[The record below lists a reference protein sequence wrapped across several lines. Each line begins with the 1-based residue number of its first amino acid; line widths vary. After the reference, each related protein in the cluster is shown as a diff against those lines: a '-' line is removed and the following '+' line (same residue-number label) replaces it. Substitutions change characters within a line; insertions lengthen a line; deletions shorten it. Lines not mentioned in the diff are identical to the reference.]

1 MFYRSIGTAANDTTG
16 TVTVASGST
25 SVTGAGTA
33 WKTNNRGRGDRITIG
48 ANSYVILSVSSD
60 TQLTLAS
67 PALAA
72 ATSSA
77 YTIARQ
83 FTTLQGWEDCISFA
97 VACTYF
103 PVTSADLVADNR
115 SEIGIAYEDTTFLGS
130 LGNPIVTIDG
140 TTTDPSHSITL
151 TADGTNRHYGVPGA
165 GVVLDNNVNSSTAA
179 VLVLDDHVTIEWLEI
194 LAPGG
199 SAMGIDVGGQLAS
212 DNLVRLRNLVVHD
225 TTSHGI
231 NLQWPGLSAVVS
243 NNFVY
248 DTAGDGIRHDPT
260 PALQPGRYVQIF
272 NNTVRNAGLRAFGG
286 TVASSGVLLKNNAC
300 SIAATF
306 CYEWTSGSISSASSH
321 NFSSDGLGVFY
332 SPLGGGLNGVPDNG
346 AGGYNFVDGPN
357 GNLHQQAS
365 SVTVN
370 GGTSLSPLVDGFD
383 IDAQSRSG
391 AWDVGADEF
400 GATTAV
406 GLMSFEAAPGDA
418 EVRLAWR
425 TASEL
430 DNLGFHL
437 HRALSA
443 AGPWERIT
451 ATLVPGLGSSPVGA
465 SYAWTDRGLV
475 NGTRYHYRL
484 EDVDASSVSTFHG
497 PVSAVPG
504 APAAPAPGGGGSGG
518 GGGTTSSGACP
529 SWVLVAAGGAAPS
542 SCTVHGQPEATSFQ
556 VLSRTSRRAVVEL
569 RTSGFY
575 AVRDAASA
583 VRVFVPGF
591 DDSADPLSPALP
603 VRRALVPAE
612 VGRRTRIASVEAL
625 DLRGFPRL
633 RPAATGEADLEMP
646 GDGTVRP
653 TRRSRALPALSRGYW
668 PREQARLAGSVF
680 QGDEKSAVLELVPV
694 RYDGYRGQLVLARR
708 LVVRLAFS
716 GTEASEFGS
725 GAHGR
730 RAPRQRA
737 AFRDVLAELHTQ
749 RRGLHAVGFE
759 QVFPARQ
766 RGIAVSQLRLQRQGV
781 AAPFRVEPATGV
793 FGPGTT
799 LFFFA
804 ESGPASTGFAGE
816 VAWQLVRATDGLVMA
831 SAPVVP
837 AGGPASGL
845 AARATFARDR
855 IYQPGLLEAPDPWLW
870 EAAGA
875 GVEKGV
881 SLALEG
887 VDVSGALARLS
898 VDLQGASDADG
909 VADHHVR
916 VKLNGALAG
925 SATFDGKKPFRFE
938 ATLSGSV
945 LREGANELVVENLG
959 DTGVQSLVFLDRV
972 EIVYPRLAGASA
984 GSIEAAWEG
993 TGTAEVAVRGPAVAV
1008 DVTVG
1013 GAPIWLS
1020 GVESA
1025 HSSVRFAATGGRVY
1039 WVAGR
1044 DGLLVPRVHVPGPSS
1059 LKSAANQADFL
1070 VIGPESFLEAA
1081 RPLVERREGQGLSTL
1096 AVSLEEIASTFGGG
1110 EASAEAVRAFLSHA
1124 YHSWARPS
1132 PRYVLLLG
1140 DGSDD
1145 PRNFTGTATAAPMPA
1160 LRVKTT
1166 YLWTASDPLLGAV
1179 NGEDGVPDL
1188 AIGRLPAATPEE
1200 ASRLVAKVLDWEDA
1214 GNGLDGDAVLV
1225 ADNPDAGGD
1234 FEANARD
1241 LAGGPLAGRPTETLL
1256 VRELGAG
1263 TRAAILD
1270 AFSRGPSL
1278 VSYVGHG
1285 GAAVWA
1291 SENVLNTWDAPSLP
1305 DQSRQPVLL
1314 TLNCLNGYFVA
1325 PSFDALTEA
1334 LLKADGRGIV
1344 AGLSPSGLSLDAPA
1358 HAYHRALL
1366 AALASGAHE
1375 RLGDAVLEAQKA
1387 YAAGGAMPELLS
1399 VYHLFGDP
1407 TLRIQP

>member
-1 MFYRSIGTAANDTTG
+1 M
-16 TVTVASGST
+16 
-25 SVTGAGTA
+25 
-33 WKTNNRGRGDRITIG
+33 
-48 ANSYVILSVSSD
+48 
-60 TQLTLAS
+60 
-67 PALAA
+67 
-72 ATSSA
+72 
-77 YTIARQ
+77 
-83 FTTLQGWEDCISFA
+83 
-97 VACTYF
+97 
-103 PVTSADLVADNR
+103 
-115 SEIGIAYEDTTFLGS
+115 
-130 LGNPIVTIDG
+130 
-140 TTTDPSHSITL
+140 
-151 TADGTNRHYGVPGA
+151 
-165 GVVLDNNVNSSTAA
+165 
-179 VLVLDDHVTIEWLEI
+179 
-194 LAPGG
+194 
-199 SAMGIDVGGQLAS
+199 
-212 DNLVRLRNLVVHD
+212 
-225 TTSHGI
+225 
-231 NLQWPGLSAVVS
+231 
-243 NNFVY
+243 
-248 DTAGDGIRHDPT
+248 
-260 PALQPGRYVQIF
+260 
-272 NNTVRNAGLRAFGG
+272 RNAGLRAFGG

-300 SIAATF
+300 SVAATF

-365 SVTVN
+365 SVTIN
-370 GGTSLSPLVDGFD
+370 GGTSLSPLVDAFD

-406 GLMSFEAAPGDA
+406 KLVSFEAAPGDA

-437 HRALSA
+437 HRSLSA

-451 ATLVPGLGSSPVGA
+451 ATLIPGLGSSPVGA
-465 SYAWTDRGLV
+465 SYGWTDRGLV

-484 EDVDASSVSTFHG
+484 EDVDTSSVSTFHG

-504 APAAPAPGGGGSGG
+504 TTAVPPLGGGGSGV

-529 SWVLVAAGGAAPS
+529 SWVLAAAGASSSAACS
-542 SCTVHGQPEATSFQ
+542 AHGQPEATSFR
-556 VLSRTSRRAVVEL
+556 VLSRSAGSATVEL
-569 RTSGFY
+569 RTGGFY
-575 AVRDAASA
+575 AVRDASGF

-591 DDSADPLSPALP
+591 DQAEGALALALP
-603 VRRALVPAE
+603 VRRALVDAE
-612 VGRRTRIASVEAL
+612 VGRRARIASVDAS
-625 DLRGFPRL
+625 DLRGFARL
-633 RPAATGEADLEMP
+633 RPATLGAPELELP

-653 TRRSRALPALSRGYW
+653 SRRSRPLPALSRGYW
-668 PREQARLAGSVF
+668 PREQARLSGTVF
-680 QGDEKSAVLELVPV
+680 QGEEKSAVVELVPI
-694 RYDGYRGQLVLARR
+694 RYDAYRGQLVLARR
-708 LVVRLAFS
+708 LVVRVVFRGS
-716 GTEASEFGS
+716 EAAEAGV
-725 GAHGR
+725 GRVGR
-730 RAPRQRA
+730 RAPREKA
-737 AFRDVLAELHTQ
+737 LFRDVLAELHTQ

-759 QVFPARQ
+759 QLFPARQ
-766 RGIAVSQLRLQRQGV
+766 RGMAVSQLRLQRQGV

-793 FGPGTT
+793 FGPGST

-804 ESGPASTGFAGE
+804 ESGPVSTGFAGE
-816 VAWQLVRATDGLVMA
+816 VAWQLVRATDGLAMA
-831 SAPVVP
+831 SLPGAPGGDP
-837 AGGPASGL
+837 AAGL
-845 AARATFARDR
+845 AARATFERDR
-855 IYQPGLLEAPDPWLW
+855 IYQPGLLDAPDPWLW

-875 GVEKGV
+875 GVAKGV
-881 SLALEG
+881 SLALDG
-887 VDVSGALARLS
+887 VDASGGLVRLA
-898 VDLQGASDADG
+898 VDLQGGSDAEG
-909 VADHHVR
+909 VVDHHVR
-916 VKLNGALAG
+916 VKIGGVLAG
-925 SATFDGKKPFRFE
+925 NATFDGKKPFRVE

-945 LREGANELVVENLG
+945 LREGANELVVENVG

-972 EIVYPRLAGASA
+972 EVVYPRLSGASA
-984 GSIEAAWEG
+984 GAIEAAWEG
-993 TGTAEVAVRGPAVAV
+993 TGTAEVAVRGPAAVV
-1008 DVTVG
+1008 DVTAGV
-1013 GAPIWLS
+1013 APVWLS
-1020 GVESA
+1020 GVESGPSA
-1025 HSSVRFAATGGRVY
+1025 ARFAAAAGRVY

-1044 DGLLVPRVHVPGPSS
+1044 DGLLAPRVHVPGASS
-1059 LKSAANQADFL
+1059 LKSPSNQADFL

-1110 EASAEAVRAFLSHA
+1110 EASAEAVRAFLSYA

-1132 PRYVLLLG
+1132 PRFVLLLG

-1145 PRNFTGTATAAPMPA
+1145 PRNFTATATAAPMPA

-1188 AIGRLPAATPEE
+1188 AIGRLPAATPDE
-1200 ASRLVAKVLDWEDA
+1200 AARLVAKVLDWEDGGNDLA
-1214 GNGLDGDAVLV
+1214 GPAVLV
-1225 ADNPDAGGD
+1225 ADNPDVGGD
-1234 FEANARD
+1234 FEANASAVA
-1241 LAGGPLAGRPTETLL
+1241 LGPLAGRPIETLR

-1305 DQSRQPVLL
+1305 EQSRQPVLL

-1325 PSFDALTEA
+1325 PNFDALTEA

-1344 AGLSPSGLSLDAPA
+1344 AGVSPSGLSLDAPA
-1358 HAYHRALL
+1358 HAYHRAL
-1366 AALASGAHE
+1366 AGALASGAHE
-1375 RLGDAVLEAQKA
+1375 RLGDALLAGQKA
-1387 YAAGGAMPELLS
+1387 YAETGAMPELLS

-1407 TLRIQP
+1407 TLRIRP